1 MNSMRAGATRQYLRR
16 VWTTQKITIL
26 LKMNNFAKAKKMNER
41 EENTLK
47 ICAFLLFLKREIA

>member
-26 LKMNNFAKAKKMNER
+26 LKMNNFAKAKKKMNER
-41 EENTLK
+41 EE
-47 ICAFLLFLKREIA
+47 KRIH